1 LDLGYYRDGLTVDAG
16 STLLTGIARPLPDR
30 MRLYLAG
37 QGPCVREKSGFVAQV
52 NYRPHNEGSF
62 RFIDT
67 DQVGSGPNSYGVDYG
82 GDVAAYWFART
93 DVVPAQLYTDVE
105 F

>member
-1 LDLGYYRDGLTVDAG
+1 
-16 STLLTGIARPLPDR
+16 
-30 MRLYLAG
+30 
-37 QGPCVREKSGFVAQV
+37 V